1 MHHPLGVIPDEVR
14 LPADIGLPS
23 QLYAAKRL
31 AEALE
36 LLAAWTRLVEIDSVG
51 LHTVRSPR
59 NRRAAR
65 RSGLA
70 FTVHGPYGAYLDPGS
85 VDESARRAAVDAH
98 RRHVEAAADIGASCY
113 VVHPDCGAHGAS
125 RDPAALEALLRS
137 FSELEEVQG
146 NTGVRIAI
154 ENMAGG
160 GASRFSGPG
169 DVELGELGL
178 ALDCGHAAISG
189 TLDAFLED
197 PQAELVHVHL
207 HSNAGP
213 CEPNDPHRPLGEGI
227 VNAAT
232 VLALART
239 AGATVILEHGEVDT
253 VLASVA
259 HLEARG
265 LLNHED
271 A

>member
-1 MHHPLGVIPDEVR
+1 MHHPLGVIPDGVR

-23 QLYAAKRL
+23 QLLAAKQL
-31 AEALE
+31 AEVLE
-36 LLAAWTRLVEIDSVG
+36 LLAAWTHLVEIDSIG
-51 LHTVRSPR
+51 LHTLLSPR
-59 NRRAAR
+59 NRRTTR
-65 RSGLA
+65 ESGLA
-70 FTVHGPYGAYLDPGS
+70 FTVHGPYGADLDPGS
-85 VDESARRAAVDAH
+85 VDESVRRAVVDAH
-98 RRHVEAAADIGASCY
+98 RRHVEAAADIGASRY
-113 VVHPDCGAHGAS
+113 VVHPDCGPRGAL
-125 RDPAALEALLRS
+125 RDPAALDALLRT

-154 ENMAGG
+154 ENMPGG

-169 DVELGELGL
+169 DVELGKLGL

-189 TLDAFLED
+189 TLDAFLEN

-213 CEPNDPHRPLGEGI
+213 SEPNDPHRPLGQGI
-227 VNAAT
+227 VDAAT

-239 AGATVILEHGEVDT
+239 AGATVILEHGEVET
-253 VLASVA
+253 ARASVA

-265 LLNHED
+265 LLKNEG